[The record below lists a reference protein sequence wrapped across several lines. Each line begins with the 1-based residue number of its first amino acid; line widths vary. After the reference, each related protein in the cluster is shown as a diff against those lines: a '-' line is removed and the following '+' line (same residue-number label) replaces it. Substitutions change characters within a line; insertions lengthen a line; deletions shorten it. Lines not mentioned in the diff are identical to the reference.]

1 MNKDQKK
8 NQFSF
13 SYMISQI
20 KPLLNH
26 KSKHGLV
33 GSINFGKTCYI
44 NSSIACLSNTL
55 ELTTY
60 FLTKKYKEDL
70 NVENKLG
77 FAGKLAKEWYK
88 LLYNYWIGSK
98 SKGDPSN
105 LLKILIKKLQYIKE
119 DEEQD
124 AHEYMTYFLDY
135 LNEDLN
141 KIKNKPY
148 QEIEEQKNNEID
160 IDCSIRFWELHIK
173 RNDSIITDLFT
184 GQYKST
190 IECPNCKWISRTYDT
205 FNTISLPIP
214 NEKKNNNKYFDCN
227 LFFIPKFSMKTTL
240 KIKIMY
246 KSDFTFDDI
255 LKEFKRIKNFNFNVN
270 HMDCMGV
277 LEKEFVKIYKGE
289 EKLFDQKD
297 NFFFLSANDD
307 EENCDCI
314 IPLYFKTNEKEKDS
328 FSAFPRFL
336 YAYDRMSFYDFK
348 KKIFFFARQYI
359 NIPHSEENQDHN
371 FEKIL
376 RQDSLNSDT
385 DKKLIKIME
394 NEYKKISKNKHH
406 KYDDFLGDFPY
417 YLYLEKD
424 EKKIY
429 LINNDE
435 EIIEK
440 LSKLSINNKEDTI
453 SKIIELCVDQKIK
466 YKLILEFNTQSQYI
480 KKQQLKFNQ
489 CTKIENPNYKKPI
502 NHSSE
507 INLYDCFD
515 FFSIEEILD
524 EDNKWFCK
532 KCKDFVLAKKKIEI
546 FKLPKILIICLK
558 RFLNKRKGLIKNIV
572 QVDFPIENLDMK
584 NFIVGPNNEDNLYD
598 LYAVCQHYGRYGK
611 GHYISACKN
620 IDGWY
625 RYDDEKVSEIEEQ
638 GEIVNDSAYILFYR
652 RKDV

>member
-1 MNKDQKK
+1 
-8 NQFSF
+8 
-13 SYMISQI
+13 
-20 KPLLNH
+20 
-26 KSKHGLV
+26 
-33 GSINFGKTCYI
+33 
-44 NSSIACLSNTL
+44 
-55 ELTTY
+55 
-60 FLTKKYKEDL
+60 
-70 NVENKLG
+70 
-77 FAGKLAKEWYK
+77 
-88 LLYNYWIGSK
+88 
-98 SKGDPSN
+98 
-105 LLKILIKKLQYIKE
+105 
-119 DEEQD
+119 
-124 AHEYMTYFLDY
+124 
-135 LNEDLN
+135 
-141 KIKNKPY
+141 
-148 QEIEEQKNNEID
+148 
-160 IDCSIRFWELHIK
+160 
-173 RNDSIITDLFT
+173 
-184 GQYKST
+184 
-190 IECPNCKWISRTYDT
+190 
-205 FNTISLPIP
+205 
-214 NEKKNNNKYFDCN
+214 
-227 LFFIPKFSMKTTL
+227 
-240 KIKIMY
+240 
-246 KSDFTFDDI
+246 
-255 LKEFKRIKNFNFNVN
+255 
-270 HMDCMGV
+270 
-277 LEKEFVKIYKGE
+277 
-289 EKLFDQKD
+289 
-297 NFFFLSANDD
+297 
-307 EENCDCI
+307 
-314 IPLYFKTNEKEKDS
+314 
-328 FSAFPRFL
+328 
-336 YAYDRMSFYDFK
+336 
-348 KKIFFFARQYI
+348 
-359 NIPHSEENQDHN
+359 
-371 FEKIL
+371 
-376 RQDSLNSDT
+376 
-385 DKKLIKIME
+385 ME

-453 SKIIELCVDQKIK
+453 SKIIELCVYQKIK

>member
-1 MNKDQKK
+1 MNKEQKK
-8 NQFSF
+8 NQFSY

-240 KIKIMY
+240 KIKIMFN
-246 KSDFTFDDI
+246 SDFTFDDI

-270 HMDCMGV
+270 HMDWM
-277 LEKEFVKIYKGE
+277 F
-289 EKLFDQKD
+289 
-297 NFFFLSANDD
+297 
-307 EENCDCI
+307 
-314 IPLYFKTNEKEKDS
+314 
-328 FSAFPRFL
+328 
-336 YAYDRMSFYDFK
+336 
-348 KKIFFFARQYI
+348 
-359 NIPHSEENQDHN
+359 
-371 FEKIL
+371 
-376 RQDSLNSDT
+376 
-385 DKKLIKIME
+385 
-394 NEYKKISKNKHH
+394 
-406 KYDDFLGDFPY
+406 
-417 YLYLEKD
+417 
-424 EKKIY
+424 
-429 LINNDE
+429 
-435 EIIEK
+435 
-440 LSKLSINNKEDTI
+440 
-453 SKIIELCVDQKIK
+453 
-466 YKLILEFNTQSQYI
+466 
-480 KKQQLKFNQ
+480 
-489 CTKIENPNYKKPI
+489 
-502 NHSSE
+502 
-507 INLYDCFD
+507 
-515 FFSIEEILD
+515 
-524 EDNKWFCK
+524 
-532 KCKDFVLAKKKIEI
+532 
-546 FKLPKILIICLK
+546 
-558 RFLNKRKGLIKNIV
+558 
-572 QVDFPIENLDMK
+572 
-584 NFIVGPNNEDNLYD
+584 
-598 LYAVCQHYGRYGK
+598 
-611 GHYISACKN
+611 
-620 IDGWY
+620 
-625 RYDDEKVSEIEEQ
+625 
-638 GEIVNDSAYILFYR
+638 
-652 RKDV
+652 